1 MGISNPK
8 TQEILDSQKL
18 KQSSRE
24 IDILDAPPIK
34 DIAKEEP
41 NPKNNSDIE
50 GINFE
55 KPQKYEGNIN
65 LPKENDNIRVEQNQ
79 PKKHHPLTDFGND
92 EDDKE
97 QDNKPQ
103 IPKIKRQDE
112 SSQIK
117 IEEKQNNTME
127 QNYQIDD
134 LELSQSVY
142 YAGGDISE
150 LKKQSV
156 QYIKQ
161 GYFPLFI
168 KLNNYKPI
176 CFFIR
181 GTSTLKSLVKMY
193 LRYLPE
199 TDQGL
204 EKDIQLYI
212 KGAPL
217 DNNKQINNLNLEY
230 FSIITNKKE
239 ENNIEKNYLG

>member
-24 IDILDAPPIK
+24 KDILDAPPIK

-55 KPQKYEGNIN
+55 KPKKYEENIN
-65 LPKENDNIRVEQNQ
+65 LPKENDNIREEQNQ
-79 PKKHHPLTDFGND
+79 PKKHHPLTDFGNE

-117 IEEKQNNTME
+117 IEEKQNNIME

-142 YAGGDISE
+142 YAGGDSSE
-150 LKKQSV
+150 LYRQSRY
-156 QYIKQ
+156 YIQ
-161 GYFPLFI
+161 NGYYPLFI
-168 KLNNYKPI
+168 KLGDYRLL
-176 CFFIR
+176 CFFLR
-181 GTSTLKSLVKMY
+181 GTSTLKYLVKIY
-193 LRYLPE
+193 LRHLPE
-199 TDQGL
+199 TDPGI
-204 EKDIQLYI
+204 EKDIKLYNKKRI
-212 KGAPL
+212 L
-217 DNNKQINNLNLEY
+217 DNNEQINNLNIEY
-230 FSIITNKKE
+230 FSIITNKK
-239 ENNIEKNYLG
+239 

>member
-65 LPKENDNIRVEQNQ
+65 LPKENDNIREEQNQ

-142 YAGGDISE
+142 YAGGDSSE
-150 LKKQSV
+150 LYRQSRY
-156 QYIKQ
+156 YIQ
-161 GYFPLFI
+161 NGYYPLFI
-168 KLNNYKPI
+168 KLNNYKLL
-176 CFFIR
+176 CFFLR
-181 GTSTLKSLVKMY
+181 GTSTLKYLVKIY
-193 LRYLPE
+193 LRHLPE
-199 TDQGL
+199 TDPGI
-204 EKDIQLYI
+204 EKDIKLYNKKRI
-212 KGAPL
+212 L
-217 DNNKQINNLNLEY
+217 DNNEQINNLNIEY
-230 FSIITNKKE
+230 FSIITNKK
-239 ENNIEKNYLG
+239 

>member
-55 KPQKYEGNIN
+55 KPQKYEENIN
-65 LPKENDNIRVEQNQ
+65 LPKENDNIREEQNQ

-142 YAGGDISE
+142 YAGGDSSE
-150 LKKQSV
+150 LYRQSIY
-156 QYIKQ
+156 YIQ
-161 GYFPLFI
+161 NGYYPLFI
-168 KLNNYKPI
+168 KLGDYRPL
-176 CFFIR
+176 CFFLR
-181 GTSTLKSLVKMY
+181 GTSTLKYLVKIY
-193 LRYLPE
+193 LRHLPE
-199 TDQGL
+199 TDPGI
-204 EKDIQLYI
+204 EKDIKLYNKKRI
-212 KGAPL
+212 L
-217 DNNKQINNLNLEY
+217 DNNEQINNLNIEY
-230 FSIITNKKE
+230 YSIITNKK
-239 ENNIEKNYLG
+239 